1 MRYLLLSCLLGL
13 AALSFTSCGGE
24 QQDKPED
31 AIARVG
37 DKYLSKTELGGLIP
51 DGTSAED
58 STQLVENFV
67 QNWVRE
73 QLILARADRNLPES
87 EKDFNEQLEHYQNSL
102 LIYKYEQ
109 LLIRQRLDTLVSDDA
124 VAEYYSE
131 NKENFTLR
139 DAIGR
144 VDYIKVLNGSPK
156 LNKVGKWFSSGKE
169 EDAEEL
175 QEYCLSYAKNFSLK
189 SMTWVRLQDVQSEF
203 PEEVN
208 WEDSRL
214 IGGSPQ
220 TVEDSLFTYLIKI
233 RDYQKKNGT
242 APLSYVRKD
251 IENIIINKRKLD
263 LIHRMKKD
271 IYLDAEAKGDFEVY
285 SE

>member
-1 MRYLLLSCLLGL
+1 MRYLLLTCVLGL
-13 AALSFTSCGGE
+13 SLIITSCGGE

-37 DKYLSKTELGGLIP
+37 DKYLSKTELGSLIP
-51 DGTSAED
+51 DGTTVED

-73 QLILARADRNLPES
+73 QLILARADRNLPDA
-87 EKDFNEQLEHYQNSL
+87 EKDFREQLQHYENSL

-131 NKENFTLR
+131 NKKNFTLR

-156 LNKVGKWFSSGKE
+156 LNKVNKWFNSDKE

-189 SMTWVRLQDVQSEF
+189 GMTWVRIQDVQSEF
-203 PEEVN
+203 PKEVN
-208 WEDSRL
+208 WESKQL
-214 IGGSPQ
+214 IEGSPEM
-220 TVEDSLFTYLIKI
+220 VSDSVFTYLIKI

-242 APLSYVRKD
+242 APLSYVRND